1 VTEFEKQFA
10 VMPKKTGQLDPGR
23 ISQVGEMVAKY
34 WKK

>member
-23 ISQVGEMVAKY
+23 VFQVGEMVAKY